1 MTAHTMRQHF
11 TMCRLTHLEN
21 DLDPCTLE
29 LFGKRH
35 PILRAASTTHQAW
48 QRRQKNIYYKT
59 VYTT

>member
-48 QRRQKNIYYKT
+48 KRRQKKYKL
-59 VYTT
+59 